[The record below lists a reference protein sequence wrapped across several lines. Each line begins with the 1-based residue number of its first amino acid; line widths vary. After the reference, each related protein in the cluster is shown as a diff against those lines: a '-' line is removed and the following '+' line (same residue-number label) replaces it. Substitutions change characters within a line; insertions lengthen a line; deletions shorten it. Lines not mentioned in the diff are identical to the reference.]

1 MEFDVRDERF
11 RTILQFVNALSKSVE
26 AKDRYT
32 NGHSERVAGYSVE
45 IAKRMGWEE
54 EEQRN
59 IYIAGLLH
67 DVGKIRIPNMIIN
80 KGGKLTAE
88 EDDYIKLHPNAG
100 YHILKDIH
108 SIPHL
113 AEGARFHHEKYDGTG
128 YPNGLTG
135 KDIPEV
141 ARIIAVADAYDAMA
155 SNRSYRKTLPQQVI
169 RREIEKNKGTQFD
182 PEIADVML
190 QIIDDDVNYELRE
203 ADKTIKNILIIDN
216 EEYVRRQLVDY
227 FEGEEDYVVFE
238 ADSGFSGIEI
248 MLSNHI
254 DLVLMDVLMPV
265 MDGFTT
271 LDRIRL
277 VTDKIPVVFL
287 SEEKDMDTI
296 NKADT
301 YGTSEY
307 LTKPVTKKALFE
319 AIDNVLKQDAVL

>member
-1 MEFDVRDERF
+1 MDFDTRDQRF
-11 RTILQFVNALSKSVE
+11 RTILQFVKALSRSVE

-32 NGHSERVAGYSVE
+32 NGHSERVARYSSE
-45 IAKRMGWEE
+45 IAKRMGWGEE
-54 EEQRN
+54 ELRN

-100 YHILKDIH
+100 YHILKDIDGV
-108 SIPHL
+108 PHL

-128 YPNGLTG
+128 YPNGLAG
-135 KDIPEV
+135 EDIPEV

-155 SNRSYRKTLPQQVI
+155 SNRSYRKALPQQVV
-169 RREIEKNKGTQFD
+169 RDEIEKNKGTQFD
-182 PEIADVML
+182 PKIADVML
-190 QIIDDDVNYELRE
+190 QIIDDDVKYELRE
-203 ADKTIKNILIIDN
+203 ADKTTKNILIIDN
-216 EEYVRRQLVDY
+216 EEHVRRQLVEY
-227 FEGEEDYVVFE
+227 FDGEEDYVVFE
-238 ADSGFSGIEI
+238 ANSGFSGIEI

-254 DLVLMDVLMPV
+254 DLVLMDVLMPI

-277 VTDKIPVVFL
+277 VTDQIPVVFL
-287 SEEKDMDTI
+287 SEEKDIDTI

-307 LTKPVTKKALFE
+307 LTKPVTKAALFE

>member
-1 MEFDVRDERF
+1 MDFDKRDEGF
-11 RTILQFVNALSKSVE
+11 KTILQFVNALSRSVE

-32 NGHSERVAGYSVE
+32 NGHSERVAGYAGE
-45 IAKRMGWEE
+45 IARRMGRDRDEI
-54 EEQRN
+54 RS

-100 YHILKDIH
+100 YHILKDIDCV
-108 SIPHL
+108 PHL
-113 AEGARFHHEKYDGTG
+113 AEGARFHHERYDGTG
-128 YPNGLTG
+128 YPNGLAG
-135 KDIPEV
+135 EDIPEV

-155 SNRSYRKTLPQQVI
+155 SNRSYRRALPQQVV
-169 RREIEKNKGTQFD
+169 RAEIEKNKGTQFD

-190 QIIDDDVNYELRE
+190 EIIDDDVNYELRE
-203 ADKTIKNILIIDN
+203 ADKTMKNILIIDN
-216 EEYVRRQLVDY
+216 EEHVRRELLGY
-227 FEGEEDYVVFE
+227 FQGEEDYVVFE
-238 ADSGFSGIEI
+238 ADSGFAGIEI

-287 SEEKDMDTI
+287 SEEKDIGTI

-307 LTKPVTKKALFE
+307 LTKPVTKAALFE
-319 AIDNVLKQDAVL
+319 AIDNVLKQDMML